1 MCRQAIVCPGQ
12 SAGANEQI
20 EKMIYDHFKID
31 AATARGA
38 ILTSL
43 STGLYLPLTL
53 SLSFCYER
61 FLVFPVYMEAGVTC
75 FKMHRVIFVKL

>member
-20 EKMIYDHFKID
+20 EKMIYDHLKID

-43 STGLYLPLTL
+43 STGFYLPLA
-53 SLSFCYER
+53 LSFCYER
-61 FLVFPVYMEAGVTC
+61 FLAFPVHMEAGVTC